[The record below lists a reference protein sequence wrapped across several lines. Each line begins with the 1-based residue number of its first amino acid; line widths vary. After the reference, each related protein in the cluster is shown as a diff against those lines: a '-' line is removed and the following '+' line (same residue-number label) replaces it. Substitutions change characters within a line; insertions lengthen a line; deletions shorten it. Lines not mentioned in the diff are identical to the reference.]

1 MVNLLKKVA
10 SGRRMT
16 GTESGSVFRQRGYCA
31 FPISGGHAN
40 KSAMQKG
47 DHLFLVDGSGFIFR
61 AFHAL
66 PALTRKSDKLPVG
79 AVSGFCNMLWKLLVD
94 ARNTEVGVTPTHFAV
109 IFDYSAATFRKQIY
123 PEYKANR
130 SAPPE
135 DLIPQFGLI
144 REATRAFNL
153 PCIEIEG
160 FEADD
165 IIATYARQAE
175 AAGAEATIISSD
187 KDLMQLVSDRIH
199 MYDGMKDKQISIP
212 EVIEKW
218 GVPPEKMIDL
228 QALTGDSTDNVPGVP
243 GIGPKTAAALLL
255 EYGDLDTLLAR
266 VGEIKQE
273 KRRESIIA
281 AKDLIRVS
289 KELVTLRTDTP
300 VTLPLSDLV
309 LEKQDGPKLVGF
321 LKAME
326 FTTLTRRVAEA
337 CDCDAAAIEP
347 SVVKIEWDGA
357 AHGPDLEVAE
367 KPAAEAGQPQA
378 AKPKG
383 ALNVGS
389 DGREPVFAPQKLA
402 DDRAAQFATQP
413 FDHSTYETVLD
424 IDGLKRWVATAKQI
438 GLVAFDTETTS
449 LDPMQAELCGF
460 SLAVADDSATPS
472 GQITRACYVP
482 VAHKSGRG
490 DLLGGGLVEGQIPVR
505 QALEVLKSLLEDDSV
520 LIIGQNIK
528 YDWLVMKRHG
538 IVIARFDDTMLMS
551 YVLDGGS
558 NTTHGM
564 DSLSDRWLGH
574 KPVAYKEVTGSGK
587 SSITFDMVDLQSAT
601 RYAAEDADITLRL
614 WMVLKP
620 RLAAKSLTRV
630 YERLERP
637 LVPVLT
643 RMEERGISIDRQ
655 ILSRLSGELAQ
666 SAARIEDEIYHIAGE
681 RFNIGSPKQLG
692 DILFGKLG
700 LDAGGGKTKTGQW
713 STSVQVL
720 EDLAAAGHEL
730 PRKIVDWRQMTKL
743 KSTYTDSLPGYVHP
757 ETKRVHTSYAM
768 ASTTTGR
775 LASSEPNL
783 QNIPVRTSE
792 GRKIRTAFI
801 AEPGNVLISADYSQ
815 IELRV
820 LAHTADIPQLKQA
833 FADGIDIHAMTA
845 SEMFG
850 VPVAGMPSDVR
861 RRAKAINFGIIYGI
875 SAFGLANQLSIERS
889 EAGDY
894 IRKYFERFPG
904 IKDYMEASK
913 SKARDLG
920 YVETI
925 FGRRIHFADIKSSNP
940 SVRAFN
946 ERASINAPIQ
956 GSAADIIRRAM
967 IKMEDELEAGK
978 VNARMLLQVHDELI
992 FETAE
997 SEAENCIPII
1007 KTVMENAALP
1017 SVSMSVPL
1025 AVDARYAR
1033 NWEEAH

>member
-1 MVNLLKKVA
+1 MKN
-10 SGRRMT
+10 
-16 GTESGSVFRQRGYCA
+16 
-31 FPISGGHAN
+31 
-40 KSAMQKG
+40 G

-79 AVSGFCNMLWKLLVD
+79 AVSGFCNMLWKLLAD

-109 IFDYSAATFRKQIY
+109 IFDYSSATFRKQIY

-175 AAGAEATIISSD
+175 AAGAEVTIISSD
-187 KDLMQLVSDRIH
+187 KDLMQLVTERVH

-228 QALTGDSTDNVPGVP
+228 QALTGDSTDNVPGIA
-243 GIGPKTAAALLL
+243 GIGPKTAATLLL
-255 EYGDLDTLLAR
+255 EYGDLETLMAR
-266 VGEIKQE
+266 AGEIKQE
-273 KRRESIIA
+273 KRRESILA
-281 AKDLIRVS
+281 ARELVKIS
-289 KELVTLRTDTP
+289 KQLVTLRTDAP
-300 VTLPLSDLV
+300 VTLPLADLV

-321 LKAME
+321 LKTME

-337 CDCDAAAIEP
+337 CDCDANAIEP
-347 SVVKIEWDGA
+347 AFVKIEWAGA
-357 AHGPDLEVAE
+357 AHGPDLDTAAKPDGKTT
-367 KPAAEAGQPQA
+367 KPAA
-378 AKPKG
+378 G
-383 ALNVGS
+383 ALKI
-389 DGREPVFAPQKLA
+389 DGNGHDPVFAPQKLA
-402 DDRAAQFATQP
+402 DDRATQFATQA
-413 FDHSTYETVLD
+413 FDHSAYQTVRDAGTLAMWIAAARETGV
-424 IDGLKRWVATAKQI
+424 
-438 GLVAFDTETTS
+438 VAFDTETTS

-460 SLAVADDSATPS
+460 SLAIAENDAAPS
-472 GQITRACYVP
+472 GQAICACYVP
-482 VAHKSGRG
+482 LTHKTGRG
-490 DLLGGGLVEGQIPVR
+490 DLLGGGLAEGQIPAR
-505 QALEVLKSLLEDDSV
+505 QALDLIKGLLEDPSILV
-520 LIIGQNIK
+520 VGQNIK

-538 IVIARFDDTMLMS
+538 IVIATFDDTMLMS
-551 YVLDGGS
+551 YVLDGGG

-564 DSLSDRWLGH
+564 DSLSERWLGH
-574 KPVAYKEVTGSGK
+574 KPVAYKDVTGSGK
-587 SSITFDMVDLQSAT
+587 SSITFDMVEIDKAT
-601 RYAAEDADITLRL
+601 NYAAEDADITLRL
-614 WMVLKP
+614 WLVLKP
-620 RLAAKSLTRV
+620 RLVARGLMRV

-637 LVPVLT
+637 LVPVVT
-643 RMEERGISIDRQ
+643 RMEERGIAIDRQ

-666 SAARIEDEIYHIAGE
+666 SAARIEDEIYQIAGE

-700 LDAGGGKTKTGQW
+700 LDSGGGKTKTGQW

-768 ASTTTGR
+768 ASTSTGR

-783 QNIPVRTSE
+783 QNIPVRTAE

-820 LAHTADIPQLKQA
+820 LAHVADIPQLKQA

-850 VPVAGMPSDVR
+850 VPVEGMPSDVR

-904 IKDYMEASK
+904 IKDFMDASK
-913 SKARDLG
+913 AKARDLG

-925 FGRRIHFADIKSSNP
+925 FGRRIHYPEIKSSNP

-956 GSAADIIRRAM
+956 GSAADVIRRAM
-967 IKMEDELEAGK
+967 IKMEPALDAAK
-978 VNARMLLQVHDELI
+978 INARMLLQVHDELI

-997 SEAENCIPII
+997 AEAEKAIPVIRH
-1007 KTVMENAALP
+1007 VMENAAMP
-1017 SVSMSVPL
+1017 AVDMSVPL
-1025 AVDARYAR
+1025 AVDARAAK
-1033 NWEEAH
+1033 NWDEAH